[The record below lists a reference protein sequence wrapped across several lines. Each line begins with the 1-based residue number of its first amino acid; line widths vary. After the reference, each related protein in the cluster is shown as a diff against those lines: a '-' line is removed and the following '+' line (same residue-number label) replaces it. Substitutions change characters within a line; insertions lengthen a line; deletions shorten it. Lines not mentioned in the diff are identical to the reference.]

1 MNEFKGIKSKAI
13 PLSEVEIN
21 INYALVITTN
31 GGLWRYIIGDTVIF
45 TSLNPYKIKIS
56 GRTKS
61 YINCFGE
68 ELIVENADLAV
79 AHACNKTNS
88 NIKEYTACPIF
99 MKNNT
104 KGAHE
109 WLFEF
114 SKKPMNLKG
123 FAKLLDQ
130 KLQEINTDYR
140 AKRENDLILDFPEVK
155 IAKEKTFEKWLKSN
169 NKLGAQNKIPRL
181 LNSREI
187 MEQLLKIKD

>member
-1 MNEFKGIKSKAI
+1 MN
-13 PLSEVEIN
+13 
-21 INYALVITTN
+21 
-31 GGLWRYIIGDTVIF
+31 
-45 TSLNPYKIKIS
+45 
-56 GRTKS
+56 
-61 YINCFGE
+61 
-68 ELIVENADLAV
+68 
-79 AHACNKTNS
+79 
-88 NIKEYTACPIF
+88 
-99 MKNNT
+99 
-104 KGAHE
+104 
-109 WLFEF
+109 
-114 SKKPMNLKG
+114 KKV

>member
-1 MNEFKGIKSKAI
+1 
-13 PLSEVEIN
+13 
-21 INYALVITTN
+21 
-31 GGLWRYIIGDTVIF
+31 
-45 TSLNPYKIKIS
+45 
-56 GRTKS
+56 
-61 YINCFGE
+61 
-68 ELIVENADLAV
+68 
-79 AHACNKTNS
+79 
-88 NIKEYTACPIF
+88 
-99 MKNNT
+99 MKNNK

-114 SKKPMNLKG
+114 SKKPANLMV

-155 IAKEKTFEKWLKSN
+155 IAKEKTFEKWLKAN

-187 MEQLLKIKD
+187 MEQLLTIKD